1 MDKLVIRVTEQN
13 LTKIKELVKQ
23 GYDLN
28 KPYNEHGWTAF
39 TLAVAQKFQVS
50 FINELIKLGGDINQA
65 IKDGRTPLMLSCISR
80 KYPNVLKLLIKYEA
94 DVNAQDENGYTAL
107 MQILTLNKA
116 SEKREF
122 IKTLIDNGAD
132 LTKLKNIQGKTAL
145 DILID
150 LIMK

>member
-1 MDKLVIRVTEQN
+1 MDKLVISVAGQN
-13 LTKIKELVKQ
+13 LTEIKALIKQ
-23 GYDLN
+23 GYNLN
-28 KPYNEHGWTAF
+28 TPYNEDGWTPF

-50 FINELIKLGGDINQA
+50 FINELIKLGGDINQP

-132 LTKLKNIQGKTAL
+132 LTTIKNICGETAL
-145 DILID
+145 DIILD
-150 LIMK
+150 LITR

>member
-1 MDKLVIRVTEQN
+1 MDKLVIRVAEQN
-13 LTKIKELVKQ
+13 LSKIKELINQ

-28 KPYNEHGWTAF
+28 TPYNEYGFTPF

-50 FINELIKLGGDINQA
+50 FINELIKLGGNVNQP
-65 IKDGRTPLMLSCISR
+65 IKDGRTPLILSCLSR
-80 KYPNVLKLLIKYEA
+80 KYPNVLKLLINYGA

-107 MQILTLNKA
+107 MYILTLNKA

-132 LTKLKNIQGKTAL
+132 LTTIRNIYGETAL
-145 DILID
+145 DIILDRI
-150 LIMK
+150 

>member
-1 MDKLVIRVTEQN
+1 MDKLVIRVAEQN
-13 LTKIKELVKQ
+13 LSKIKELVKQ

-28 KPYNEHGWTAF
+28 TPYNEHGFTPF

-50 FINELIKLGGDINQA
+50 FINELIKLGGDVNQP

-80 KYPNVLKLLIKYEA
+80 QYPNVLKLLIQYGA
-94 DVNAQDENGYTAL
+94 DINAQDKNGYTAL
-107 MQILTLNKA
+107 MQVLKLNNTSDKKA
-116 SEKREF
+116 F

-145 DILID
+145 DIMIER
-150 LIMK
+150 I